1 MLIDAT
7 AVQNLPNVPCID
19 RCTPPGMQLAVLIVL
34 AAQWGGLSTDP
45 NTLLANAKCFTQ
57 CIPRGM
63 QMGVLVS
70 LAQQIAGI

>member
-7 AVQNLPNVPCID
+7 AVKNLPNVPCID

-34 AAQWGGLSTDP
+34 AAEWGGLSTDP
-45 NTLLANAKCFTQ
+45 NPLLANAKCFK
-57 CIPRGM
+57 CIPPGM
-63 QMGVLVS
+63 QLGVAVS

>member
-34 AAQWGGLSTDP
+34 AAEWGGLSTDP
-45 NTLLANAKCFTQ
+45 NTLLANAKCFK
-57 CIPRGM
+57 CIPPKM
-63 QMGVLVS
+63 QLGVAVS